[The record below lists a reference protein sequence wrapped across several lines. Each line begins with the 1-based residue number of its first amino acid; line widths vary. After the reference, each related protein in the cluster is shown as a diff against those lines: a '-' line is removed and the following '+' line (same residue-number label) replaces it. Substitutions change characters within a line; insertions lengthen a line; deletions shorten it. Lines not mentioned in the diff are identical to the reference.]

1 MDWALVIAAI
11 GAFLAVFLGVFAANM
26 VLADLF
32 LAKAPHGLPPRTL
45 DASPGSPAFP
55 SLRNAGS
62 GAGDGERSA
71 ANQSHLGEL
80 ADAAASNS
88 RRLGPAERL
97 RELIEQSGVS
107 ITPLQ
112 FVSYTAAGAL
122 SLMLLFWL
130 PLQAPKTGIVAS
142 LLGALAPLMFISHM
156 RKRRVEAL
164 RSQLP
169 DALELMARVLR
180 SGQTVSQAMHS
191 VADEFPAPLGT
202 EFGYCYEQQNLGLA
216 PDIALRELARRT
228 GAMEVRIF
236 VMALMVHRQA
246 GGNITELFDRLA
258 HVVRQ
263 RFRLRGEVQA
273 LTAEGRMQALLL
285 LGLPVMIWVALFFLN
300 RPYALSLFN
309 HEWLVYGMLGAM
321 VIGALW
327 IRKIVN
333 FEF

>member
-1 MDWALVIAAI
+1 MDVALIMAAI
-11 GAFLAVFLGVFAANM
+11 GTFFAVFLGVFATNM
-26 VLADLF
+26 VLADMF
-32 LAKAPHGLPPRTL
+32 LTKDPSGLPPNAL
-45 DASPGSPAFP
+45 EPDPAPLSLASG
-55 SLRNAGS
+55 RYGRG
-62 GAGDGERSA
+62 GAGDGDRSQ
-71 ANQSHLGEL
+71 ANQAQLSEL
-80 ADAAASNS
+80 ADAAAQHGH
-88 RRLGPAERL
+88 RAGPAARL
-97 RELIEQSGVS
+97 RELIEQSGVN

-112 FVSYTAAGAL
+112 CMTFTAAGAL

-130 PLQAPKTGIVAS
+130 PLQAPKTGFAAS
-142 LLGALAPLMFISHM
+142 ILGGLAPLLFLIHM
-156 RKRRVEAL
+156 RKRRMEAL
-164 RSQLP
+164 RAQLP

-180 SGQTVSQAMHS
+180 SGQTVAQAMHS
-191 VADEFPAPLGT
+191 VADEFPPPLGM
-202 EFGYCYEQQNLGLA
+202 EFGYCYEQQNLGLS

-273 LTAEGRMQALLL
+273 LTAEGRMQALIL
-285 LGLPVMIWVALFFLN
+285 LGLPVMIWACMFFLN

-309 HEWLVYGMLGAM
+309 HEWLVYGMLFAM